1 MILLWPG
8 KDKMPKIA
16 NGMHGCVYSPAVPC
30 PDGTSTEQFVTKIV
44 KKEKLQEELNPG
56 VFSKLLEIDAD
67 ETYVIR
73 NVSVETVCHTQEQS
87 LPLTADVINECP
99 QLSESGQQLGS
110 NAPRTREGIGVL
122 YSKYAGNTT
131 LSKAIYDD
139 MDSQGLVFKPP
150 VPSMPPRFLVTKTYT
165 PSALIKKLI
174 GEVLKVHQFLI
185 GNNLFHGDIGFSNVM
200 VVGETV
206 KFIDMDSIKPI
217 QTQEGYLEA
226 AKQNIMS
233 SGISQ
238 LKGFQPFTEERGG
251 IPTGGRRKTRRRKQK
266 RRRTKARK

>member
-1 MILLWPG
+1 
-8 KDKMPKIA
+8 MPKIA

-30 PDGTSTEQFVTKIV
+30 PDGTSTERFVTKIV

-56 VFSKLLEIDAD
+56 VFSKLVEIDPD

-73 NVSVETVCHTQEQS
+73 NVSVETVCHTEEQA

-99 QLSESGQQLGS
+99 QLSESGQQLAS
-110 NAPRTREGIGVL
+110 NAPRTRDRIGVF

-150 VPSMPPRFLVTKTYT
+150 VPSMPPRFLVAKTYT

-174 GEVLKVHQFLI
+174 GEVLKVHEFLI

-217 QTQEGYLEA
+217 GTQEGYLES
-226 AKQNIMS
+226 AKQNIMK

-238 LKGFQPFTEERGG
+238 LKGFEPFSEERGG
-251 IPTGGRRKTRRRKQK
+251 IPTTGGRRRTIRRSHKRKRSSK
-266 RRRTKARK
+266 KKKY

>member
-1 MILLWPG
+1 
-8 KDKMPKIA
+8 
-16 NGMHGCVYSPAVPC
+16 MHGCVYSPAVPC

-56 VFSKLLEIDAD
+56 VFSKLVEIDAN
-67 ETYVIR
+67 ETYVVR
-73 NVSVETVCHTQEQS
+73 NVSVETLCHTQENV
-87 LPLTADVINECP
+87 LPLSADVISECP
-99 QLSESGQQLGS
+99 QLSESGQQLAS
-110 NAPRTREGIGVL
+110 NAPRSRDRIGVL
-122 YSKYAGNTT
+122 YSKYAGSTT

-139 MDSQGLVFKPP
+139 MNSQQLIFQPP
-150 VPSMPPRFLVTKTYT
+150 IPSMPPRFKVTQLYN

-174 GEVLKVHQFLI
+174 SEVLKVHQFLI
-185 GNNLFHGDIGFSNVM
+185 ENNLFHGDIGFSNVM
-200 VVGETV
+200 VIGETV

-217 QTQEGYLEA
+217 ESQEGYLEL
-226 AKQNIMS
+226 AKQNIMQ

-266 RRRTKARK
+266 RRRTKTRK